1 MKNEKGTYSKKAIL
15 GVALLVVMSAS
26 FTFGMIVNDV
36 AYDGVTFEEAVE
48 QHTGSWHVLAADASG
63 GTDSIVNVYIYP
75 LSEKADI
82 TASPY
87 ECNEADAYEH
97 GDADGFSDGE
107 ELEDETAIGS
117 TYIIAI
123 EVNFSSKGYN
133 TTSSDWENALV
144 KAVITDTEL
153 SLSAVEMEEGT
164 DFSQQDG
171 STSAHMTFYV
181 DNSDSGWTMTTG
193 YTNTI
198 DDIDIFY
205 WA

>member
-1 MKNEKGTYSKKAIL
+1 M
-15 GVALLVVMSAS
+15 
-26 FTFGMIVNDV
+26 
-36 AYDGVTFEEAVE
+36 
-48 QHTGSWHVLAADASG
+48 
-63 GTDSIVNVYIYP
+63 
-75 LSEKADI
+75 
-82 TASPY
+82 
-87 ECNEADAYEH
+87 
-97 GDADGFSDGE
+97 
-107 ELEDETAIGS
+107 
-117 TYIIAI
+117 
-123 EVNFSSKGYN
+123 NFSNKGYN

-205 WA
+205 FA